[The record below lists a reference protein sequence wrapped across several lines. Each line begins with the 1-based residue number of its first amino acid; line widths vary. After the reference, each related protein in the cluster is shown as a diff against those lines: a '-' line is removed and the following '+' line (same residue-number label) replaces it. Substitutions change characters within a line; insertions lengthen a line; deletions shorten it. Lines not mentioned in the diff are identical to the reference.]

1 LEAENQRLQE
11 SNDNLLTQKR
21 QLEADIEELEE
32 SRSKGGNFSSDDRRL
47 LESKI
52 AQLEE
57 ELEEEQGNAEL
68 AQDKRRK
75 AEQQVTC
82 EKRKRRTRNAYFR
95 LRV

>member
-1 LEAENQRLQE
+1 M
-11 SNDNLLTQKR
+11 
-21 QLEADIEELEE
+21 EADIEELEE
-32 SRSKGGNFSSDDRRL
+32 LRSKGGSLSTDDRRL

-75 AEQQVTC
+75 AEQQVITN
-82 EKRKRRTRNAYFR
+82 RSNDLFR
-95 LRV
+95 SKAWQMNCRWSGAFAND

>member
-1 LEAENQRLQE
+1 ML
-11 SNDNLLTQKR
+11 SQKR

-32 SRSKGGNFSSDDRRL
+32 LRSKSTSFSSDDRRI

-75 AEQQVTC
+75 AEQQVI
-82 EKRKRRTRNAYFR
+82 
-95 LRV
+95 